1 MSDEITPGRGVDIII
16 DSCRRTKREMLE
28 NGLVMGKLLLQP

>member
-1 MSDEITPGRGVDIII
+1 MSDEITHGRGVDVII

-28 NGLVMGKLLLQP
+28 SGLVMGKLLLQP